1 MQKTDSRD
9 LSWLLRERRQRR
21 CECACHER
29 KNMSTLHVHLITP
42 TADTTGSTTLEI
54 IGAIKSQDRC
64 ATPHKI
70 IRDDYDNSAC
80 DAPILVA

>member
-29 KNMSTLHVHLITP
+29 KNMSTLHVHLLTP
-42 TADTTGSTTLEI
+42 TADTTGSTTLEL
-54 IGAIKSQDRC
+54 IGASKSQYRC
-64 ATPHKI
+64 AKPHKI
-70 IRDDYDNSAC
+70 IRDDSIIAL
-80 DAPILVA
+80 AMRLF

>member
-42 TADTTGSTTLEI
+42 TADTTGSTTLEVT
-54 IGAIKSQDRC
+54 GAIKSQNRC
-64 ATPHKI
+64 AAPRKI

-80 DAPILVA
+80 DAAILVA